1 MGRELK
7 SGDCKGE
14 CAWSSVEDTGTG
26 DNTIDGVQ
34 VFACNACGSEWTHDQ
49 TWTPR
54 NGDGELDPGV
64 AAERAAH
71 PVSSSPW

>member
-7 SGDCKGE
+7 SGDCQGTCNWGPSGDQIDHME
-14 CAWSSVEDTGTG
+14 VFTCSSCD
-26 DNTIDGVQ
+26 
-34 VFACNACGSEWTHDQ
+34 SEWTHDQ

-54 NGDGELDPGV
+54 NADGELNPEV

-71 PVSSSPW
+71 PVASSPW